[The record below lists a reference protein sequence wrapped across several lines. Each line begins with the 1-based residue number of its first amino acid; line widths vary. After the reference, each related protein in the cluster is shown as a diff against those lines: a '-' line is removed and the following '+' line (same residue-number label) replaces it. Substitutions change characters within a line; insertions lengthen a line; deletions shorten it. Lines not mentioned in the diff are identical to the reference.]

1 MIEVRAVL
9 FAVSTIASPHSAYI
23 VDVMPSAMVVF
34 TYAMGSLVAMQAHR
48 RMPQCLPRKPRDCK

>member
-1 MIEVRAVL
+1 ML